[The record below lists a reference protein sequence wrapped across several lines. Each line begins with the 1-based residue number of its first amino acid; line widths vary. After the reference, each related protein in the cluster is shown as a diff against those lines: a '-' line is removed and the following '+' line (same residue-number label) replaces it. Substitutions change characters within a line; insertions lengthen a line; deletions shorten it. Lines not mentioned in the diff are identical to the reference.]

1 MRTFGAAF
9 FTLVA
14 LVLAGIALPG
24 AWIDRNLVE
33 VDGFVELAGPLGSD
47 PEFQA
52 QLTSALAAEATV
64 NAGLPEALT
73 GVVEPLIAEAAG
85 NVAGLPGYP
94 EAWNDSLRRSHELSF
109 PVDANIVSGVD
120 SPEPVRLDLSPVL
133 ALALEEVGSG
143 LGVDVPAPEQTLV
156 EVASPERQSTVGQLG
171 AIAGLWPMLGAG
183 AGVSALIALVLARR
197 RSTTLALLGLGTAAL
212 GVLYWAGVRAA
223 PGVLERVRAERGA
236 SEGSISA
243 LFQDGLV
250 ARAAEVG
257 EPLCLAVIGVGVV
270 LLVVGVASRLISGG
284 SKGNRG
290 LALSGS
296 EPATSGRRALNR

>member
-24 AWIDRNLVE
+24 AWIDRNFVQL
-33 VDGFVELAGPLGSD
+33 DGFVELAGPLGSD

-52 QLTSALAAEATV
+52 QLTSALASEATA

-73 GVVEPLIAEAAG
+73 GIVEPLIAEAAG
-85 NVAGLPGYP
+85 NVVGLPGYP
-94 EAWNDSLRRSHELSF
+94 AAWNDTLQRSHELSF
-109 PVDANIVSGVD
+109 PADADLFNGVD
-120 SPEPVRLDLSPVL
+120 SPEPVRLDLAPVL
-133 ALALEEVGSG
+133 ALALQEVGTR

-156 EVASPERQSTVGQLG
+156 EVASPERQSTVGQL
-171 AIAGLWPMLGAG
+171 AAVAGLWPILGAG
-183 AGVSALIALVLARR
+183 AVVSALSALGLARR
-197 RSTTLALLGLGTAAL
+197 RSTTLAFLGLGTAAL

-223 PGVLERVRAERGA
+223 PEILERVRAERGA

-250 ARAAEVG
+250 ARAAEVS
-257 EPLCLAVIGVGVV
+257 EPLCLAVIGVGMV
-270 LLVVGVASRLISGG
+270 LLLVGVASRLISGG
-284 SKGNRG
+284 
-290 LALSGS
+290 
-296 EPATSGRRALNR
+296 RRTTVA